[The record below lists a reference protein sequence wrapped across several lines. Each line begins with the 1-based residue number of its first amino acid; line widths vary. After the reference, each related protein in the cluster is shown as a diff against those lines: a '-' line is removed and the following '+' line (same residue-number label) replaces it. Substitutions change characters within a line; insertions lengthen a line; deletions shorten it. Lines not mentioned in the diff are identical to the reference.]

1 LTYHSPFLKDGDVMA
16 KKWTNRNLSGALHFV
31 SGNIRDRRPVFKYDK
46 YCRAF
51 LEELQ
56 DLRTKGKCKIIA
68 FVLMPEHFHFVANP
82 KNGDIQTATGILKC
96 FSAKRIVE
104 LAPVGAFL
112 NGDENQVWQES
123 FKSLPLWSGWMITQ
137 KINYIHANPV
147 KANLCSTAEDYQWTS
162 FRTIYRG
169 ETDPLTAV
177 DKVWWREGDQ
187 EELTRSRMEWEAEKS
202 AKMLERIEKNRS
214 KHDV

>member
-1 LTYHSPFLKDGDVMA
+1 MA
-16 KKWTNRNLSGALHFV
+16 KKWTNRNMPGALHFV
-31 SGNIRDRRPVFKYDK
+31 TGNIRDRRPVFRYEK

-56 DLRTKGKCKIIA
+56 DLRSKGICKIIA

-82 KNGDIQTATGILKC
+82 KNGDIQTATGMLKS
-96 FSAKRIVE
+96 FSAKRIIE

-123 FKSLPLWSGWMITQ
+123 FRSLPLWSRWMIDQ
-137 KINYIHANPV
+137 KVNYIHANPV

-162 FRTIYRG
+162 FRSMYRD
-169 ETDPLTAV
+169 ETDPLLAV
-177 DKVWWREGDQ
+177 DSSWFWGGDD
-187 EELTRSRMEWEAEKS
+187 ERLIKSRLEWEAEK
-202 AKMLERIEKNRS
+202 MERMVRGIECNRE
-214 KHDV
+214 KHRSE

>member
-1 LTYHSPFLKDGDVMA
+1 MA

-31 SGNIRDRRPVFKYDK
+31 SGNIRDRRPVFKYEK

-56 DLRTKGKCKIIA
+56 DLRTKGIFKLIA

-82 KNGDIQTATGILKC
+82 QNGDIQTATGMLKS

-123 FKSLPLWSGWMITQ
+123 FRSLPLWSGWMITQ

-169 ETDPLTAV
+169 ETDPLMAV
-177 DKVWWREGDQ
+177 DKVLWREGDH
-187 EELTRSRMEWEAEKS
+187 EELTRSRTEWEAEKNT
-202 AKMLERIEKNRS
+202 KMLERIEKNRN